1 MKKVLFFLSFIL
13 LLSCKNSDESNKLK
27 FPNSELKRVSF
38 LEKDFYVPSRF
49 ENASLDS
56 IFQNRLS
63 YSDTTDDLYLNK
75 LRYEELLKSNSQFEY
90 FIDKS
95 NPNNTITFILGEYIA
110 LNENVLGLFAEMLQN
125 RDISEVG
132 NERRLIEKKFYDLS
146 YADVVK
152 VRFRYSN
159 DLKKSYITQY
169 LISQNS
175 KTVTMIV
182 TNSENE
188 DYDQLIKNFSL

>member
-132 NERRLIEKKFYDLS
+132 IERRLIEKKFYDLS